1 MKIKIISDSTCDL
14 SKELCEKYDIAIA
27 PLSVTLGDNT
37 YKDGVEM
44 EVEDIYDYV
53 DKTGQ
58 LPTTNAVNLT
68 DYMDIFREWKDKGY
82 DGIVHFNISSDFSS
96 SYQNACLAAEE
107 FDNVCVVDSR
117 NLSTGQGLV
126 VLRGAE
132 LAAEGKTPQEIQAE
146 CSALTSRVEA
156 SFVIDKL
163 DYLYKGGRCS
173 AVATLGANLLKL
185 KPCIEVVGGKMDTG
199 KKYRGKFEKVI
210 LEYVKDRL
218 EGRTDIDRKRIF
230 LTHTRCSEECVK
242 KVEEEIRSF
251 IPDFEE
257 ILITTAGAT
266 ITTHCGPNTLGILF
280 IRSE

>member
-1 MKIKIISDSTCDL
+1 MKIKIIADSTCDL
-14 SKELCEKYDIAIA
+14 SKELLEKYDIAIA

-44 EVEDIYDYV
+44 NVDDIYAYV
-53 DKTGQ
+53 DKTGS
-58 LPTTNAVNLT
+58 LPTTNAVNLA
-68 DYMDIFREWKDKGY
+68 DYIDIFREWKEKGY

-96 SYQNACLAAEE
+96 SFQNACLAAEE
-107 FDNVCVVDSR
+107 FDNVYVVDSR

-126 VLRGAE
+126 VLKGAE
-132 LAAEGKTPQEIQAE
+132 LAMEGKSPKEIHEE
-146 CSALTSRVEA
+146 CTAMTSKVEA

-173 AVATLGANLLKL
+173 AVAALGANLLKL
-185 KPCIEVVGGKMDTG
+185 KPCIEVTDGKMDAG
-199 KKYRGKFEKVI
+199 KKYRGKWEKVI
-210 LEYVKDRL
+210 LDYVKDRL
-218 EGRTDIDRKRIF
+218 EGRDDIDKKRIF
-230 LTHTRCSEECVK
+230 ITHTRCLDEVVK
-242 KVEEEIRSF
+242 NVEAEIRSF

-280 IRSE
+280 VRK